1 MKKINLIFTI
11 IFALV
16 AMALF
21 AFTPVT
27 EANAA
32 TQQESSIM
40 AVADSLLNAP
50 DFIIQEIVQTS
61 WGAWILVYIGP
72 WMIVLFF
79 MDKLV
84 KLTPTPYDDLIVG
97 LLQVVGKR
105 FKRFSR
111 K

>member
-50 DFIIQEIVQTS
+50 DFIIQEIVKKLSEEKTEQEKELFNS
-61 WGAWILVYIGP
+61 LIKEKKLIIG
-72 WMIVLFF
+72 
-79 MDKLV
+79 
-84 KLTPTPYDDLIVG
+84 
-97 LLQVVGKR
+97 
-105 FKRFSR
+105 
-111 K
+111 